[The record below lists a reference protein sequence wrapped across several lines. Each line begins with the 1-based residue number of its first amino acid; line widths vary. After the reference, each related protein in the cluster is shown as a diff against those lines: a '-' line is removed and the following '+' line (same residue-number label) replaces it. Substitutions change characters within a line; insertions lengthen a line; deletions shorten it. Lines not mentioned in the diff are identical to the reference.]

1 MQWETAVSAYG
12 SARQPPELMHYG
24 IPHMRWGV
32 RRYQNEDGTLT
43 PAGKERYNKNSE
55 GREKKKKDPNA
66 RENWKAKDA
75 KDLSDEELR
84 RRNNRLQQER
94 NYRDNTTPQ
103 WKKDVKQFAK
113 NNVQEAVKN
122 ILIGTAITAL
132 AGVMLKNY
140 KKAGPVISKAAR
152 KTLSQIKSSR
162 NAVRESSNRYSH
174 QKAPTDGYR
183 MNLMALD
190 KVHRSSSGSRSQRQ
204 FSYKPGSHYGVG
216 KSQDWPSMNVKGN
229 KSGKKT
235 NGKTRG

>member
-43 PAGKERYNKNSE
+43 PAGKERYNKNSD

-103 WKKDVKQFAK
+103 WKKDAKQFAK

-122 ILIGTAITAL
+122 ILIGTAVTAL
-132 AGVMLKNY
+132 AAVMAKNY
-140 KKAGPVISKAAR
+140 KKAGPVIAQASRTAISSIKNR
-152 KTLSQIKSSR
+152 RNVIKSAA
-162 NAVRESSNRYSH
+162 NQYSH
-174 QKAPTDGYR
+174 
-183 MNLMALD
+183 N
-190 KVHRSSSGSRSQRQ
+190 SRTSKQNPREY
-204 FSYKPGSHYGVG
+204 SYKPNSHHGFSV
-216 KSQDWPSMNVKGN
+216 SQNWPSMNVKGN